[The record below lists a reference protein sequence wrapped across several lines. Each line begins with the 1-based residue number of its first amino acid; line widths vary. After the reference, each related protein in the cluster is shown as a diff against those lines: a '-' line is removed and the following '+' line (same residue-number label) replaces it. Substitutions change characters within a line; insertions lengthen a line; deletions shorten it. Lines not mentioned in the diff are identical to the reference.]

1 MGEAG
6 QRVDFVTKHP
16 EMAKLSDEFRKVL
29 RGKR

>member
-1 MGEAG
+1 M
-6 QRVDFVTKHP
+6 RVDIDFVTKHP